1 MRPVTRD
8 ELSREDLER
17 LVDGF
22 DRLLEPDAW
31 EVVAE

>member
-1 MRPVTRD
+1 MRPVARE

-22 DRLLEPDAW
+22 DQLLDPDA
-31 EVVAE
+31 ELVGA